1 MRRRSMFRKS
11 LTVGLLVIAMAFS
24 PIASMADEGMWLP
37 DTLGKLPLGEMK
49 KRGFELKQEDIYS
62 LTKPSL
68 KDAIVQISIGG
79 TGSFVSPEGLIITNH
94 HVAFS
99 AVTSASTTEKDYINE
114 GFLAKSRAEEIT
126 AKNYNISITQDY
138 KDVTAE
144 VLTAV
149 KPEMTPEE
157 RQRAIA
163 AKQQEMGKANSR
175 EKEGIRAQV
184 VEASGGYQYFLYTY
198 LTLRDIRLV
207 YAPPRAIGYFGG
219 DPDNFEWPRHCG
231 DYAFLR
237 AYVAPDG
244 SPANFSKDNVPFKPK
259 KFLPINANGIKEGDF
274 AMVMGYPG
282 STFRYRESYSV
293 EYRQN
298 IQLPDQIGYL
308 RQQIDA
314 LTKAGEKDPKVKIK
328 NADQIFSMSNTLKS
342 FEGTVAGLK
351 KMKLVSRKQIGRAH
365 V

>member
-1 MRRRSMFRKS
+1 MFRKS
-11 LTVGLLVIAMAFS
+11 LIIGLLIISMAFS
-24 PIASMADEGMWLP
+24 PIVSMADEGMWLP
-37 DTLGKLPLGEMK
+37 DTLVKLPLGEMK
-49 KRGFELKQEDIYS
+49 KRGFELKPEDIYS

-126 AKNYNISITQDY
+126 AKNYTISVTQDF

-144 VLTAV
+144 VLSAV
-149 KPEMTPEE
+149 KPEMSPEE

-163 AKQQEMGKANSR
+163 VKQQEMGKANSR
-175 EKEGIRAQV
+175 DKEGIRAQV

-207 YAPPRAIGYFGG
+207 YAPPRSIGYFAG

-231 DYAFLR
+231 DFAFMR

-244 SPANFSKDNVPFKPK
+244 KPAEYAKTNVPFKPR
-259 KFLPINANGIKEGDF
+259 KFLSLSLAGVKDGDF
-274 AMVMGYPG
+274 MMVLGYPG
-282 STFRYRESYSV
+282 STRRYRESYS
-293 EYRQN
+293 
-298 IQLPDQIGYL
+298 
-308 RQQIDA
+308 
-314 LTKAGEKDPKVKIK
+314 
-328 NADQIFSMSNTLKS
+328 
-342 FEGTVAGLK
+342 
-351 KMKLVSRKQIGRAH
+351 
-365 V
+365 